1 MALTFWTSSTCI
13 NLPHMNHKPISIT
26 DHVRLEAAKELI
38 LKHRTKA
45 GTKGQYEL
53 YGFLFGLRVQIDRV
67 DHAPTSGEF
76 APLIGKKRIASLLT
90 AYDLVVEF
98 RGVWKT
104 DAEAKVVAWEPATN
118 A

>member
-1 MALTFWTSSTCI
+1 
-13 NLPHMNHKPISIT
+13 MNHKPTSIT
-26 DHVRLEAAKELI
+26 DPVRLEAAKELI

-76 APLIGKKRIASLLT
+76 APLIGKKRIASLFT

-104 DAEAKVVAWEPATN
+104 DAEAKVVAWEAANN